1 MTLHGTVCDG
11 RIVLPSDVVLPEGST
26 VAVTVVLPV
35 DLTEKGDSKLP
46 LVNGIPVFAAVEGG
60 VRPDMELVNRLRDE
74 LP

>member
-11 RIVLPSDVVLPEGST
+11 RIVLPSDVVLPEGCT

-35 DLTEKGDSKLP
+35 DAAEQRDSGLP
-46 LVNGIPVFAAVEGG
+46 LVNGIPVFAAVEGN
-60 VRPDMELVNRLRDE
+60 VRPDLELVNRLRDE